1 MPNTETVSARL
12 VVITL
17 IEQNGKFLLI
27 QESKPECRNK
37 WFFPGGRVSPGES
50 IRDAAVR
57 EALEESGLTVE
68 LTGLLHVDQRID
80 PSADGHAERLRFV
93 FLGKPAGGELK
104 QTEDEHSIRAGW
116 FSEVEIGGLELRSP
130 FVRKIIDLYRRD
142 PAILPIPKVHTLTPE
157 EELLERP

>member
-1 MPNTETVSARL
+1 MANRETGSILL

-17 IEQNGKFLLI
+17 IEQNGEFLLI
-27 QESKPECRNK
+27 QESKPGCRNK

-50 IRDAAVR
+50 IRAAAVR

-68 LTGLLHVDQRID
+68 LTGLLHLDQRID
-80 PSADGHAERLRFV
+80 PSADGHADRLRFV

-116 FSEVEIGGLELRSP
+116 FPEAEIGGLELRSP
-130 FVRKIIDLYRRD
+130 FVRKVIDLYRGD
-142 PAILPIPKVHTLTPE
+142 PAILPIARIHALSPE
-157 EELLERP
+157 ELLLERP